1 MSQELFDQLTA
12 QSAATFSAKILAD
25 SVNPWGTRLT
35 TMEWTYPRLI
45 HSEIMTHREFSKNS
59 ASSRAIPLTKMA
71 DRIEKNP
78 FFWLHWGKGQKGMQA
93 VHELTQEDKLAAAA
107 RWMIA
112 RDVALEQLHA
122 LKDLGIHKQ
131 IGNRIT
137 EPWMWIT
144 IIISA
149 TNWENLFAL
158 RCHPEAEPHFQ
169 KLAYLARD
177 AYDASDPKQLYA
189 GDWHLPLFGFTG
201 DDAIL
206 AEHRPKISAGRC
218 GRVSYLTHMGIRDP
232 DEDIRL
238 YNDLAT
244 KRPVHASPLEHP
256 AEVREDANTPKQT
269 GNFGLGWY
277 QFRKMH
283 KHEHVTKR
291 AA

>member
-12 QSAATFSAKILAD
+12 QSAATFSAKVLAD

-59 ASSRAIPLTKMA
+59 ASSRAIPLEKMA
-71 DRIEKNP
+71 KRIETNP

-93 VHELTQEDKLAAAA
+93 ERELTQEEKLQAAAE
-107 RWMIA
+107 WMIG
-112 RDVALEQLHA
+112 RDVALERLLA
-122 LKDLGIHKQ
+122 LKSIGVHKQ

-144 IIISA
+144 IIISH

-169 KLAYLARD
+169 KIAYAART
-177 AYDASDPKQLYA
+177 AYDASQPKQLYE
-189 GDWHLPLFGFTG
+189 GEWHLPLFGVIG
-201 DDAIL
+201 DDEIASDD
-206 AEHRPKISAGRC
+206 RPKVSAGRC
-218 GRVSYLTHMGIRDP
+218 GRVSYLTHMGVRDP

-244 KRPVHASPLEHP
+244 KRPMHATPLEHP
-256 AEVREDANTPKQT
+256 AQVRSDAQTSKST
-269 GNFGLGWY
+269 GNFGPGWY

-283 KHEHVTKR
+283 KGEYVSKR